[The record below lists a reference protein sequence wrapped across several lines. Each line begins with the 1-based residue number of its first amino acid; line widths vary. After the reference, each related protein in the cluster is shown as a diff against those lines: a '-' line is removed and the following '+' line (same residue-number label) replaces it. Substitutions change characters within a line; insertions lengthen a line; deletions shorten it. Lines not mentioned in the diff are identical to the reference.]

1 MKCDHVFDILTRGP
15 FPAGESTDDAVE
27 RHLGRCHECRQ
38 LAEALRPAVELL
50 HEAVDVEEH
59 EQLPGYRGKWA
70 AVDAP
75 WEGGA
80 ATATRTAPLRPA
92 ALLRRTWRTSSP
104 ARAMSLRLAAAG
116 VLLGA
121 VCVLLF
127 GLSGG
132 EPESSQ
138 PLAVASAGPGT
149 PADGGAASLQLVRSL
164 ELPQDCLQPVAAAA
178 EHSHGRLQCCTRCHA
193 EGLAHRPPLTRP
205 RLADL
210 ARSCQACHE
219 S

>member
-1 MKCDHVFDILTRGP
+1 MNCDHVFDILTRGP

-38 LAEALRPAVELL
+38 LAEALRPAVEMF
-50 HEAVDVEEH
+50 HEAVDIEEH

-75 WEGGA
+75 WEGA
-80 ATATRTAPLRPA
+80 TATATRTASLRPA
-92 ALLRRTWRTSSP
+92 ALLRRTWCTSPP
-104 ARAMSLRLAAAG
+104 ARAMALRLAAAG
-116 VLLGA
+116 VLLGV

-132 EPESSQ
+132 EPESSKS
-138 PLAVASAGPGT
+138 LAVASAGHGT
-149 PADGGAASLQLVRSL
+149 PGDGDAASLQLLTSL
-164 ELPQDCLQPVAAAA
+164 KLPQNCLHPVAANV

-193 EGLAHRPPLTRP
+193 EGLAHRPQLTRS

>member
-1 MKCDHVFDILTRGP
+1 MNCDHVFDILTRGP
-15 FPAGESTDDAVE
+15 FPAGEPTDDAVE

-38 LAEALRPAVELL
+38 LAEALRPAVDLL

-59 EQLPGYRGKWA
+59 EQLPGYRGKWTSA
-70 AVDAP
+70 DAP

-80 ATATRTAPLRPA
+80 AIATRTAPLRPA

-104 ARAMSLRLAAAG
+104 ARAMTLRLAAAG

-127 GLSGG
+127 GLSRG

-138 PLAVASAGPGT
+138 SLAVASAGPGT
-149 PADGGAASLQLVRSL
+149 PADGEAARLQLVTSL
-164 ELPQDCLQPVAAAA
+164 ELPQDCLHPVAANV
-178 EHSHGRLQCCTRCHA
+178 EQSHGRLQCCTRCHA
-193 EGLAHRPPLTRP
+193 QALANRPQLTRS

-210 ARSCQACHE
+210 TRSCQVCHE